1 MHERTNGTP
10 MSIHIRPVD
19 PAVDLELYKRGERL
33 SFRQSFPDFAITAEV
48 EARLTRRVHEY
59 LRSAHAW
66 AFTAAGD
73 GPTGY
78 VLLSRRVFY
87 EWPVGH
93 IDSLYVH
100 PDRRRKGV
108 AMALVRHAEAFFKGK
123 GVNILQLEVTANNAV
138 ARSLYDRIDFVTTRL
153 SMEKRLNT

>member
-1 MHERTNGTP
+1 

-19 PAVDLELYKRGERL
+19 LSVDLELYKRGERL

-48 EARLTRRVHEY
+48 EERLTRRVHEY
-59 LRSAHAW
+59 PRGAHAW
-66 AFTAAGD
+66 AFTATGG
-73 GPTGY
+73 GPVGY
-78 VLLSRRVFY
+78 ILLSRRIFF

-93 IDSLYVH
+93 VDSLYVR
-100 PDRRRKGV
+100 PERRRKGV
-108 AMALVRHAEAFFKGK
+108 AKALLRHAETFFKNK

-138 ARSLYDRIDFVTTRL
+138 ARSLYDRADFVTTRL